1 MRLTREADYA
11 VLALI
16 YLGAHPEGTVA
27 GGPEIA
33 EQLGISNSFLSKVLG
48 KLTRAG
54 IVRSYPGARGG
65 YELALPVTE
74 IQLSAI
80 LEAIDGPVTLVRCI
94 DREGVAGSAGERAR
108 AGDRVKRGQGRSH
121 RPFCACL
128 ALEGL
133 ARVQTQV
140 TQLLERVTLADVMP
154 PVTNPLHSVIPGLV
168 SGSRPQ
174 AHLAAS
180 QATTASVA
188 AAAASSLKV
197 LN

>member
-16 YLGAHPEGTVA
+16 FLGARPSGVVT
-27 GGPEIA
+27 GRPEIA
-33 EQLGISNSFLSKVLG
+33 EQLGLSNTFLAKVLR

-65 YELALPVTE
+65 YALALRPDA
-74 IQLSAI
+74 ISLSAI

-94 DREGVAGSAGERAR
+94 DRREPGAT
-108 AGDRVKRGQGRSH
+108 H
-121 RPFCACL
+121 RPFCGCL

-133 ARVQTQV
+133 ARVQTEV
-140 TQLLERVTLADVMP
+140 TRLLAARTLADLMP
-154 PVTNPLHSVIPGLV
+154 TAGHPLRAVVPALGI
-168 SGSRPQ
+168 
-174 AHLAAS
+174 AAP
-180 QATTASVA
+180 AGAVN
-188 AAAASSLKV
+188 SLKL